1 MNIKNRNKMKQIL
14 FSLLAFTLITACD
27 NDHDDVISPD
37 EEQNVNP
44 EEGNSKIV
52 FSLQTDATKR
62 NLLDLTKISLF
73 SEKDVTVADI
83 REAYDKLEWIV
94 KNKNGDT
101 YSYSLLKEN
110 GMTFCWGHCFYVPG
124 IYTTA
129 LIGSKEGKEVFHSN
143 ELTFRILENKNF
155 LRWNWDELPES
166 STTGQS
172 YVNVLDSDFELTFQ
186 VLNEQGKSGIYIY
199 RFNSKNE
206 DEEAFNKESR
216 DKLYRYITKLYG
228 KPIVD
233 KDNAQLHEIY
243 LKEFSYQF
251 KDSKPLAIWKNVSSR
266 MVLLLD
272 GSQEL
277 EKVIVF
283 AEPRK

>member
-14 FSLLAFTLITACD
+14 VCLLAMTFFTACD
-27 NDHDDVISPD
+27 SDQDDVINPD

-62 NLLDLTKISLF
+62 NLLDMTKISLF
-73 SEKDVTVADI
+73 SEKDVKVADI

-94 KNKNGDT
+94 KNKSGDT
-101 YSYSLLKEN
+101 YSYSLLKDNE
-110 GMTFCWGHCFYVPG
+110 MTFSWEHCFYAPG

-129 LIGSKEGKEVFHSN
+129 LVGSKEGKEVFHSN
-143 ELTFRILENKNF
+143 EITFRILENKNF
-155 LRWNWDELPES
+155 LRWNWDELTES

-172 YVNVLDSDFELTFQ
+172 YVNVLNPEFELTSQ

-206 DEEAFNKESR
+206 DEEAFNKESQA
-216 DKLYRYITKLYG
+216 KLYRYITKLYG
-228 KPIVD
+228 KPIID
-233 KDNAQLHEIY
+233 KDHAQLDETY

-272 GSQEL
+272 RSHEL